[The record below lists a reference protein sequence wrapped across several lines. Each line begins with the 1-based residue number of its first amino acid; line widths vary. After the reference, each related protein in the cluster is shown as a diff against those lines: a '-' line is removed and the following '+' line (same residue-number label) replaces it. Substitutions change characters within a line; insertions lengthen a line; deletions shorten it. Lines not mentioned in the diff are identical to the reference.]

1 MIGTPCNRLFL
12 EANSVMVLASW
23 EVLIFQIV
31 PLHVSYRA
39 LFNIGVLSRI
49 LFSSDLGSI
58 YDTICL
64 QKSQSKNSMRV
75 AIDLKEKRATITLFL
90 TFTIQAK
97 SA

>member
-58 YDTICL
+58 SDTICL
-64 QKSQSKNSMRV
+64 QKSQLKKLNVGGNS
-75 AIDLKEKRATITLFL
+75 LKEKGRYKHMF
-90 TFTIQAK
+90 
-97 SA
+97 

>member
-31 PLHVSYRA
+31 SLHVSYRA

-58 YDTICL
+58 SDTICL
-64 QKSQSKNSMRV
+64 QKSQLKKTQCGWQWSKR
-75 AIDLKEKRATITLFL
+75 KRAF
-90 TFTIQAK
+90 
-97 SA
+97 